1 LQQYPCHDR
10 IERDRHTRDLV
21 YQCLYTPA
29 VWAFTRFTSRPI
41 VQLSMPLIRYGGPSL
56 WQAVTNYI
64 QTSLVTCTQ
73 FRLFIREHTNPS
85 DTNFALTGRQW
96 SYMSILVILQ
106 QTVAKWRCF
115 KLRAILFWS
124 TRYIQTSFYHTV
136 QSIFLYLQPLM
147 RDSGEWRT

>member
-1 LQQYPCHDR
+1 MGFSLKRIWQAYAFEHPQFWQRIDAPVKQDLTAYCSGNLQSR
-10 IERDRHTRDLV
+10 ISEYSSLAAIILIMIEFSEIDTRDLV
-21 YQCLYTPA
+21 HHCLYTPA

-85 DTNFALTGRQW
+85 DTNFALTGRQ
-96 SYMSILVILQ
+96 
-106 QTVAKWRCF
+106 
-115 KLRAILFWS
+115 
-124 TRYIQTSFYHTV
+124 
-136 QSIFLYLQPLM
+136 
-147 RDSGEWRT
+147 